1 MKVDYRSLAKERI
14 RTEAGKFA
22 TGVTIGKVE
31 RDAATMKEKA
41 LYVIELD
48 SKGNVLKH
56 YSNPPFHKLLD
67 CIVVLAPAQ
76 FQGVRVAQAVALEIG
91 LSRFVP
97 YKATEVKS
105 VRPNNKKQCEVVRER
120 QHVGILPWKVTEKL
134 LPILWL
140 AIQICVD
147 QKMEQW
153 TKARLI
159 QDPVEDT
166 SKPGSKNLFV
176 YEAWITIRIPKNYP
190 LIHAIL
196 RLKDEMDRTKT
207 GKNYAHVAEIIR
219 REFSLFRKLKAS
231 YKEDYPDEV
240 LKKSK
245 ILYSLAGWIKKNIQ
259 FRGYTTRSVY
269 AIRMLLQEKNLQD
282 VTLFDDICRVFKV
295 PKAPPDI
302 FLDMCEPLLGN
313 RKAQLVEDCSL
324 RPCRVFKL
332 EKKRKVHALEC
343 FTIAIIGGREH
354 MERLDARNTRNRLNA
369 NQAQEDSDIPL

>member
-1 MKVDYRSLAKERI
+1 MKVDYRSLAQERT
-14 RTEAGKFA
+14 RTEAGTFA
-22 TGVTIGKVE
+22 RGVTIGKVE

-105 VRPNNKKQCEVVRER
+105 FRPNNKKQCKVVRER
-120 QHVGILPWKVTEKL
+120 QHVGVLPWKVTEKL
-134 LPILWL
+134 LSTLWL

-147 QKMEQW
+147 QKMEHW

-159 QDPVEDT
+159 QDPIEDI
-166 SKPGSKNLFV
+166 SKSRPRNLVV
-176 YEAWITIRIPKNYP
+176 YEAWITIRIPKDYP

-196 RLKDEMDRTKT
+196 RLKDEADRTKI
-207 GKNYAHVAEIIR
+207 GKNYTYVAEIIR
-219 REFSLFRKLKAS
+219 REFNLFRNLKAF
-231 YKEDYPDEV
+231 YKGDYPDEV
-240 LKKSK
+240 LKKSN

-259 FRGYTTRSVY
+259 FRGYTMRSVN
-269 AIRMLLQEKNLQD
+269 AIRTLLQEKNSAD
-282 VTLFDDICRVFKV
+282 VTLFDDMCRVFKV

-302 FLDMCEPLLGN
+302 FLDTCEPLLGN
-313 RKAQLVEDCSL
+313 KKAQLVEGCSL
-324 RPCRVFKL
+324 RPCRVYKY
-332 EKKRKVHALEC
+332 EKKRKVHAQEC

-354 MERLDARNTRNRLNA
+354 MEWLDARNTRNRLKA
-369 NQAQEDSDIPL
+369 TEDSDIPL